1 MFLVQTRESVRF
13 VLFSS
18 ADKSTKISEMESYKG
33 LSFEEAENK
42 LNIVGWNEIPEPRG
56 ILLKKIFSWIF
67 SFISLMLIAAAVISF
82 IDGRIPDFYFIA
94 SLWVLNFF
102 IGFWHEKK
110 ADDAIKR
117 LQAKLSVN
125 VRVLRGNEWMDVPAA
140 KIVPDDIISLS
151 SGKIIPADILFL
163 EAKNVSVNESALT
176 GESLPRDK
184 QAGDTAYSGSFLVKG
199 LAIAQV
205 TATGTSTYFGKTLI
219 VVERSQK
226 RSLLESDI
234 LSIARFLSL
243 ISIGAVFVLTAFFL
257 LLHQSLAS
265 ILTLDLSLVIAG
277 IPVSLPTV
285 MTLIISFGVMELV
298 KKNVIVRRLS
308 SLEDLSNVNL
318 LLSDKTGT
326 LTKNQLA
333 VSTIISYGAFTP
345 RQVIQFAYS
354 TISRDEKG
362 PIDIA
367 VERRYEMENDHT
379 SFTFLDFIP
388 ADSERKRSTSIISA
402 DGATYTVS
410 MGASQIIESLSKAS
424 PKDVEQ
430 FSQDVK
436 NAANEGYRVLAVSLA
451 KGKEERDM
459 ELVGMLLISDTPEPD
474 AKGMIE
480 FMEQNGIGVK
490 ILTGDS
496 VAISERLAKEMGLN
510 GRVSD
515 RSALAD
521 INSDSFGIATFDRTA
536 VFSEILPADKYKL
549 VEIGKQQYRVAV
561 TGDGVNDIP
570 AVKGADVGIA
580 VANAVDALKGAA
592 DIVLLSSGIS
602 VIKDAIIEARKIFAR
617 LYTYSLYRISESLRL
632 ILSIVILGIIYLQ
645 YPMTPIQI
653 LILALLNDVPIISLA
668 YDNVRATSRPAA
680 VDAKKRTLLGS
691 LYGLT
696 GVVNSVLFVVIARN
710 IFHLDWSI
718 VQTLFFLKLSVGG
731 HMLIYVAHTKERWY
745 KFLPNK
751 VVIIATSITQILATI
766 LAISGFFMSPI
777 KLSWALLVW
786 GWAFI
791 WMQISELV
799 KWGEARGEPKAAV
812 A

>member
-1 MFLVQTRESVRF
+1 MN
-13 VLFSS
+13 
-18 ADKSTKISEMESYKG
+18 KMEHYKG
-33 LSFEEAENK
+33 LSLEEAENK
-42 LNIVGWNEIPEPRG
+42 LNIVGRNEIPEPRG
-56 ILLKKIFSWIF
+56 VLLKKIFSWIF

-82 IDGRIPDFYFIA
+82 IDGRILDFYFIS

-151 SGKIIPADILFL
+151 SGKIIPADIRFL

-184 QAGDTAYSGSFLVKG
+184 QPGDTAYSGSFLVKG

-205 TATGTSTYFGKTLI
+205 TATGASTYFGKTLI

-243 ISIGAVFVLTAFFL
+243 ISIGAVLLLTMVFL
-257 LLHQSLAS
+257 FLHQSLAS
-265 ILTLDLSLVIAG
+265 ILTVDLSLVIAG

-333 VSTIISYGAFTP
+333 VSAIIPYGTFTP

-367 VERRYEMENDHT
+367 VEKRYEMEADHT

-388 ADSERKRSTSIISA
+388 ADSERKRSTSIIST
-402 DGATYTVS
+402 DGITYTVS
-410 MGASQIIESLSKAS
+410 MGASQIIESLSKVS
-424 PKDVEQ
+424 SKDIER

-474 AKGMIE
+474 AKSMIE
-480 FMEQNGIGVK
+480 FMGQNGIGVK

-496 VAISERLAKEMGLN
+496 VAISERLAGEMGLN
-510 GRVSD
+510 GKVSD

-521 INSDSFGIATFDRTA
+521 IDSDSFGVATFNQTA

-570 AVKGADVGIA
+570 AVKSADVGIA

-602 VIKDAIIEARKIFAR
+602 VIKDAIIEARKIFTR

-668 YDNVRATSRPAA
+668 YDNVRITSRPAA

-696 GVVNSVLFVVIARN
+696 GVANSVLFVVIARN
-710 IFHLDWSI
+710 ILHLDWSI

-766 LAISGFFMSPI
+766 FAISGFFMSPI

-799 KWGEARGEPKAAV
+799 KWGEARGESKTAV

>member
-1 MFLVQTRESVRF
+1 MN
-13 VLFSS
+13 
-18 ADKSTKISEMESYKG
+18 KMEHYKG
-33 LSFEEAENK
+33 LSLEEAENK
-42 LNIVGWNEIPEPRG
+42 LNIVGRNEIPEPRG
-56 ILLKKIFSWIF
+56 VLLKKIFSWIF

-82 IDGRIPDFYFIA
+82 IDGRILDFYFIS

-151 SGKIIPADILFL
+151 SGKIIPADIRFL

-184 QAGDTAYSGSFLVKG
+184 QPGDTAYSGSFLVKG

-205 TATGTSTYFGKTLI
+205 TATGASTYFGKTLI

-243 ISIGAVFVLTAFFL
+243 ISIGAVLLLTMVFL
-257 LLHQSLAS
+257 FLHQSLAS
-265 ILTLDLSLVIAG
+265 ILTVDLSLVIAG

-333 VSTIISYGAFTP
+333 VSAIIPYGAFTP

-367 VERRYEMENDHT
+367 VEKRYEMEADHT

-388 ADSERKRSTSIISA
+388 ADSERKRSTSIIST
-402 DGATYTVS
+402 DGITYTVS
-410 MGASQIIESLSKAS
+410 MGASQIIESLSKVS
-424 PKDVEQ
+424 SKDIER

-474 AKGMIE
+474 AKSMIE
-480 FMEQNGIGVK
+480 FMGQNGIGVK

-496 VAISERLAKEMGLN
+496 VAISERLAGEMGLN
-510 GRVSD
+510 GKVSD

-521 INSDSFGIATFDRTA
+521 IDSDSFGVATFNQTA

-570 AVKGADVGIA
+570 AVKSADVGIA

-602 VIKDAIIEARKIFAR
+602 VIKDAIIEARKIFTR

-668 YDNVRATSRPAA
+668 YDNVRITSRPAA

-696 GVVNSVLFVVIARN
+696 GVANSVLFVVIARN
-710 IFHLDWSI
+710 ILHLDWSI

-799 KWGEARGEPKAAV
+799 KWGEARGESKTAV

>member
-1 MFLVQTRESVRF
+1 
-13 VLFSS
+13 
-18 ADKSTKISEMESYKG
+18 MEHYKG
-33 LSFEEAENK
+33 LSLEEAENK
-42 LNIVGWNEIPEPRG
+42 LNIVGRNEIPEPRG
-56 ILLKKIFSWIF
+56 VLLKKIFSWIF

-82 IDGRIPDFYFIA
+82 IDGRILDFYFIS

-151 SGKIIPADILFL
+151 SGKIIPADIRFL

-184 QAGDTAYSGSFLVKG
+184 QPGDTAYSGSFLVKG

-205 TATGTSTYFGKTLI
+205 TATGASTYFGKTLI

-243 ISIGAVFVLTAFFL
+243 ISIGAVLLLTMVFL
-257 LLHQSLAS
+257 FLHQSLAS
-265 ILTLDLSLVIAG
+265 ILTVDLSLVIAG

-333 VSTIISYGAFTP
+333 VSAIIPYGAFTP

-367 VERRYEMENDHT
+367 VEKRYEMEADHT

-388 ADSERKRSTSIISA
+388 ADSERKRSTSIIST
-402 DGATYTVS
+402 DGITYTVS
-410 MGASQIIESLSKAS
+410 MGASQIIESLSKVS
-424 PKDVEQ
+424 SKDIER

-474 AKGMIE
+474 AKSMIE
-480 FMEQNGIGVK
+480 FMGQNGIGVK

-496 VAISERLAKEMGLN
+496 VAISERLAGEMGLN
-510 GRVSD
+510 GKVSD

-521 INSDSFGIATFDRTA
+521 IDSDSFGVATFNQTA

-570 AVKGADVGIA
+570 AVKSADVGIA

-602 VIKDAIIEARKIFAR
+602 VIKDAIIEARKIFTR

-668 YDNVRATSRPAA
+668 YDNVRITSRPAA

-696 GVVNSVLFVVIARN
+696 GVANSVLFVVIARN
-710 IFHLDWSI
+710 ILHLDWSI

-799 KWGEARGEPKAAV
+799 KWGEARGESKTAV

>member
-1 MFLVQTRESVRF
+1 MN
-13 VLFSS
+13 
-18 ADKSTKISEMESYKG
+18 KMEHYKG
-33 LSFEEAENK
+33 LSLEEAENK
-42 LNIVGWNEIPEPRG
+42 LNIVGRNEIPEPRG
-56 ILLKKIFSWIF
+56 VLLKKIFSWIF

-82 IDGRIPDFYFIA
+82 IDGRILDFYFIS

-151 SGKIIPADILFL
+151 SGKIIPADIRFL

-184 QAGDTAYSGSFLVKG
+184 QPGDTAYSGSFLVKG

-205 TATGTSTYFGKTLI
+205 TATGASTYFGKTLI

-243 ISIGAVFVLTAFFL
+243 ISIGAVLVLTMVFL
-257 LLHQSLAS
+257 FLHQSLAS
-265 ILTLDLSLVIAG
+265 ILTVDLSLVIAG

-333 VSTIISYGAFTP
+333 VSSIIPYGAFTP

-367 VERRYEMENDHT
+367 VERRYEMEADDHT
-379 SFTFLDFIP
+379 SFALLDFIP

-402 DGATYTVS
+402 DGVTYTVS
-410 MGASQIIESLSKAS
+410 MGASQMIESLSKVS
-424 PKDVEQ
+424 PKDTER
-430 FSQDVK
+430 FSRDVK
-436 NAANEGYRVLAVSLA
+436 NAANEGYRVLVVSLT

-480 FMEQNGIGVK
+480 FMGQNGIGVK

-496 VAISERLAKEMGLN
+496 VAISERLAGEMGLN
-510 GRVSD
+510 GKVSD

-521 INSDSFGIATFDRTA
+521 IDSDSFGVATFNQTA

-570 AVKGADVGIA
+570 AVKSADVGIA

-668 YDNVRATSRPAA
+668 YDNVHITSRPAA

-691 LYGLT
+691 LFGLT